1 MDSPVRLHLRD
12 VQARAVIGPLAT
24 PVRTASGS
32 VTQALLVLIDLHT
45 EEGPV
50 GRAYLFAYQPFALR
64 PLRDL
69 VLGLGETLKGQ
80 PVAPVELHRALRGRL
95 TLFGTRGLQGMAVAG
110 IDMAAWDALAVTA
123 GVPLVTLLGG
133 EARPIPA
140 YNSLGMLPPGEAADE
155 AGKTAAAGFRG
166 FRS

>member
-1 MDSPVRLHLRD
+1 MDGSPRLHVRD
-12 VQARAVIGPLAT
+12 VQARAVVGPLAA

-69 VLGLGETLKGQ
+69 VLGLGETLKGS
-80 PVAPVELHRALRGRL
+80 PSRRSSCTASCAGASRCSAREGSRGWPWPGSTWPL
-95 TLFGTRGLQGMAVAG
+95 GTRS
-110 IDMAAWDALAVTA
+110 
-123 GVPLVTLLGG
+123 P
-133 EARPIPA
+133 
-140 YNSLGMLPPGEAADE
+140 SPPV
-155 AGKTAAAGFRG
+155 FRW
-166 FRS
+166 